1 MSKTSICIQMLELL
15 NTGRVFK
22 AQELA
27 DILETNVRNVIEYK
41 KELELAGYYITS
53 IPGKYGGYKLERSS
67 IMPSIQLSSVEK
79 QVLKNSYN
87 YCLSK
92 KEFVNKST
100 YTKCMGKIF
109 SNLLIDDDINKIIS
123 KDKVNSKVEFNK
135 IEEFY
140 KIIEKAIRN
149 KTSLEMTYNFLKGP
163 QQTIKIDPYDLFIYD
178 DEWRF
183 FAWYHGKADI
193 WYFKLSRIVEL
204 KETTEKFRVFK
215 YYKPEEYL
223 NKNVFSQNGEMFKL
237 TLIAYG
243 VRAKL
248 FKEKQF
254 GYNQIYEDLP
264 DGSIKVT
271 MDMQK
276 NPSTYNTILGF
287 GDLVKVL
294 EPAWLIDKLKEL
306 LKEIYSKYEV

>member
-1 MSKTSICIQMLELL
+1 MCIKMLELL

-27 DILETNVRNVIEYK
+27 DILETNVRNIIEYK
-41 KELELAGYYITS
+41 KELEDAGYFITS
-53 IPGKYGGYKLERSS
+53 IPGKYGGYKLEKSS
-67 IMPSIQLSSVEK
+67 LVPSIQLLPIEK
-79 QVLKNSYN
+79 QIIKNSFN

-92 KEFVNKST
+92 KDFVHKNA
-100 YTKCMGKIF
+100 YIKCMSKIF
-109 SNLLIDDDINKIIS
+109 SNLLIEDDTNIIIS
-123 KDKVNSKVEFNK
+123 KDKVNSKVDFTI

-149 KTSLEMTYNFLKGP
+149 KTSLEMTYNFLKEP
-163 QQTIKIDPYDLFIYD
+163 MKTIKIDPYELFIYD

-204 KETTEKFRVFK
+204 KETTNKFSVWR
-215 YYKPEEYL
+215 YYKAEEYL
-223 NKNVFSQNGEMFKL
+223 KKNVFSQNGEMFKL
-237 TLIAYG
+237 TLIAHG
-243 VRAKL
+243 VRARL
-248 FKEKQF
+248 FKEKHF
-254 GYNQIYEDLP
+254 GYNQVCEDLP
-264 DGSIKVT
+264 DGSVKVK

-287 GDLVKVL
+287 GDLVEVL
-294 EPAWLIDKLKEL
+294 EPAWLIDTLKDL
-306 LKEIYSKYEV
+306 LKSIYKKYENIGSE